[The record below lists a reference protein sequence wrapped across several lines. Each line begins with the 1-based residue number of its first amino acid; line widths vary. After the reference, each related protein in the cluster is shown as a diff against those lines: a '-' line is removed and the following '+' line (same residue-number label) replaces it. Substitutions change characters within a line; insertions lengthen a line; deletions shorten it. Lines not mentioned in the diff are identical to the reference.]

1 MEHIP
6 FRQRLGPG
14 AEKLVEHDFPIDA
27 RIGLAYLLA
36 DLHSKS
42 YLKNQESVFGE
53 LFRRARFAA
62 LPSLDYTNLFF
73 ANILEPLKG
82 MEWWAIYDFCERVYE
97 GLLAP
102 VGYRDAYDVWVEEVG
117 LSDIRNYF
125 STELNLLLAEEN
137 IAYQFVDGRFQRRG
151 RAQTQKNIQRMGSV
165 LATPALAD
173 VRRHYNKARQF
184 FDQKP
189 EPDSANC
196 IKEALCSLEACL
208 GVFYKEDFSADFT
221 KLVKR
226 HQGNGPSEIPSPIA
240 EGIIKLHAYRGSGQG
255 VAHAALEG
263 SRVSEVEAEL
273 ILNLVASYVTYLVD
287 MFAKVGE
294 DVPF

>member
-1 MEHIP
+1 MEHLP
-6 FRQRLGPG
+6 FKERLGSG
-14 AEKLVEHDFPIDA
+14 AEKPIEHDFPIDA
-27 RIGLAYLLA
+27 RVGLAHLLA

-42 YLKNQESVFGE
+42 YLRNQETVLAE
-53 LFRRARFAA
+53 LFRRARVQAP
-62 LPSLDYTNLFF
+62 PSFDYSNPFF
-73 ANILEPLKG
+73 TNILDLLKR

-97 GLLAP
+97 RLLAP
-102 VGYRDAYDVWVEEVG
+102 VGYRDANDVWVEEVG
-117 LSDIRNYF
+117 LWDVRNYF
-125 STELNLLLAEEN
+125 SAELNLLLAEEN

-173 VRRHYNKARQF
+173 VRRHYNKAREF

-189 EPDSANC
+189 EPDSPNC
-196 IKEALCSLEACL
+196 IKEALCSLEVCL
-208 GVFYKEDFSADFT
+208 SAFYKEDFSADFT

-240 EGIIKLHAYRGSGQG
+240 EAIIKLHAYRGSGQG
-255 VAHAALEG
+255 VAHAAPDG
-263 SRVSEVEAEL
+263 TRVSEVEAEL
-273 ILNLVASYVTYLVD
+273 VLNLVASYVTYLVD
-287 MFAKVGE
+287 MFANATE